1 MLFFKPKV
9 YTVFSRGCQLS
20 TQQQKTFFLLKFRG
34 QPAARA
40 DMAAAFARRL
50 SCVVGIVVASYGL
63 YVETKMEQAEHAI
76 EDWKAQS
83 SADPGFG
90 GAKPDEYVR
99 TVW

>member
-1 MLFFKPKV
+1 M
-9 YTVFSRGCQLS
+9 
-20 TQQQKTFFLLKFRG
+20 
-34 QPAARA
+34 
-40 DMAAAFARRL
+40 
-50 SCVVGIVVASYGL
+50 